1 MSHLSFTFER
11 DLARLVLR
19 DLRRNRLTQDF
30 FRDVRDAAIGIE
42 RSGAQAALSSAEGQ
56 RL

>member
-1 MSHLSFTFER
+1 MSHLSFNFER

-30 FRDVRDAAIGIE
+30 FRDVRDAAIGTK
-42 RSGAQAALSSAEGQ
+42 RRTSRAVVG
-56 RL
+56 